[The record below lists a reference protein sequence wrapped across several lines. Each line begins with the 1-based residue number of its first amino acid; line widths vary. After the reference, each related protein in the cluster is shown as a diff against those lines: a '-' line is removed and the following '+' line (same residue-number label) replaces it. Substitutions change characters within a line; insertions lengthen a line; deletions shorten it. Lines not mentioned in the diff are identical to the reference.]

1 MDLAELVRLALQED
15 VGNGDLTTL
24 ATVTA
29 DRVGRA
35 TVTAKQALVVCG
47 HEPATEVYRQL
58 GAAWTALEPDGAR
71 VGPGTV
77 VAQVQ
82 GPLRALLT
90 GERLALN
97 FLMRL
102 SGIATHT
109 HTVVA
114 AADGRLAIVDT
125 RKTSPLNRRLERA
138 AVVVGGG
145 RNHRFAL
152 YDGIL
157 IKDNH
162 IVAAGGIA
170 AAVSRARQAAHHLL
184 RVEVEVES
192 LDELDQALAA
202 GADAVLLDNMDV
214 AQLSEAVRR
223 VRSQPGGQRI
233 IIEASGNMDADRI
246 AAIRHL
252 DIDVVS
258 VGGLIHQA
266 VWADLSMRI
275 QPD

>member
-1 MDLAELVRLALQED
+1 MKSGSQLSKLAIAATAWSMIASPAFAD
-15 VGNGDLTTL
+15 VKAGVDAWGRGDYN
-24 ATVTA
+24 AAVEQWRDPAIKGDPDAQFNMGQAYKMGRGVTA
-29 DRVGRA
+29 DLNV
-35 TVTAKQALVVCG
+35 ALDW
-47 HEPATEVYRQL
+47 YKR
-58 GAAWTALEPDGAR
+58 
-71 VGPGTV
+71 
-77 VAQVQ
+77 
-82 GPLRALLT
+82 
-90 GERLALN
+90 
-97 FLMRL
+97 
-102 SGIATHT
+102 
-109 HTVVA
+109 A
-114 AADGRLAIVDT
+114 AAQGHFAVVDT

-170 AAVSRARQAAHHLL
+170 AAVSRARLHAHHLL
-184 RVEVEVES
+184 RVEVEVET
-192 LDELDQALAA
+192 LEELDQALEA

-214 AQLSEAVRR
+214 ALLTEAVRR
-223 VRSQPGGQRI
+223 VRSQPGGARV
-233 IIEASGNMDADRI
+233 IIEASGNMDATRI

-275 QPD
+275 QQG

>member
-24 ATVTA
+24 ATVAA
-29 DRVGRA
+29 DRRGRA
-35 TVTAKQALVVCG
+35 AVTAKQALVVCG
-47 HEPATEVYRQL
+47 HEPAAEVYRQL
-58 GAAWTALEPDGAR
+58 GATWTAVAADGAR
-71 VGPGTV
+71 VAAGTV
-77 VAQVQ
+77 VAEVQ

-97 FLMRL
+97 FMMRL
-102 SGIATHT
+102 SGIASHT
-109 HTVVA
+109 HDIVA
-114 AADGRLAIVDT
+114 AAQGHFAVVDT

-170 AAVSRARQAAHHLL
+170 AAVSRARLHAHHLL
-184 RVEVEVES
+184 RVEVEVET
-192 LDELDQALAA
+192 LEELDQALEA

-214 AQLSEAVRR
+214 ALLTEAVRR
-223 VRSQPGGQRI
+223 VRSQPGGARV
-233 IIEASGNMDADRI
+233 IIEASGNMDATRI

-275 QPD
+275 QQG